1 MQAIHHL
8 LSQYLRTLRILGIML
23 GRRTGEY
30 GGPWVRPL
38 EEKPRLQMIDPEH
51 ERQNFSA

>member
-1 MQAIHHL
+1 MQAIRHL
-8 LSQYLRTLRILGIML
+8 LSQYLRTILTLGIML

-30 GGPWVRPL
+30 GGPWVRLL
-38 EEKPRLQMIDPEH
+38 EEKPQPQMIDPEH

>member
-1 MQAIHHL
+1 MQVIQHL
-8 LSQYLRTLRILGIML
+8 LSRYLRTLLTLDIML

-38 EEKPRLQMIDPEH
+38 EEKPRHQMIDPEH